1 MLQGIVSQS
10 ESLEQL
16 VQRLEDEG
24 SIKDGAR
31 ARHRVTLGF
40 PPWLVLDELSTL
52 GILQQLSQAT
62 GLPILDNLLTPSDL
76 DLPACE
82 RVGPDRLLE
91 LRWAPMVDG
100 RVAIANPFGELP
112 DESLAGR
119 ALVLAPGFEVDWLL
133 NKAFPGRGA
142 AMRNRRRLGRFL
154 LDAGAVSE
162 ESLAQALEE
171 QARNGGRLGEILV
184 AYGLVDPT
192 SMTRALA
199 ERAGITALDS
209 GVKPLPLL
217 PRSIAHDLRA
227 VAIDTGTR
235 RRGILTEVRPITVAC
250 ADPTDDTIATLEAEL
265 DALVRIQVTDD
276 ETLDAL
282 LAAVYAQ
289 ADAED
294 AVEMLRRD
302 TPELSAYRTR
312 LSRQQLICVSIP
324 LLIALVFFVISP
336 WTAAVLAASVATV
349 LYIVYA
355 GYRMFCA
362 WRGWR
367 ATATLNPS
375 AEDLAALDGRELPTY
390 TILLPVFRE
399 KPQTMGALLQAMAA
413 LDYPK
418 QKLQGLLLL
427 EQDDTQTR
435 EALAEVEAR
444 YPNLRPKWLR
454 ILSIPPGEPRTKP
467 KAMIYSLVYATGDL
481 LTIFDAEDKPEPDQ
495 LKKAAWAFQRAGDS
509 VACIQAKLSYYNSR
523 QNLLTRW
530 FTLEYAAWFDLFL
543 PGLHNI
549 QAPIPLGGTSNHFR
563 LPILKDV
570 LSWDPYNVTEDAD
583 LGLRFSRAGYRTQML
598 ESTTFEEANSKF
610 GNWLRQRSRW
620 IKGYIQTFLVHTRD
634 PMQLYRELGIV
645 NTGHFVLTVGGLIYT
660 VLVSPIFWSL
670 LVLWLL
676 FQPAWIPALFP
687 GPVYYLAMVSLAF
700 GNFFFVLLALIGAV
714 GRGQDD
720 LAPYTLVFPVYWLM
734 MSCAAFLAV
743 YELIRRPHYW
753 QKTEHGLHTE
763 GTWDG
768 DAPEPEPAV
777 AALQPEDLRK
787 RAA

>member
-1 MLQGIVSQS
+1 MLQGIGRPR

-16 VQRLEDEG
+16 VTRLEDEG
-24 SIKDGAR
+24 SIKDGDR

-40 PPWLVLDELSTL
+40 PPWLVLDELDTQS
-52 GILQQLSQAT
+52 ILHQLARAS
-62 GLPILDNLLTPSDL
+62 GLPPIDRLLTPADL
-76 DLPACE
+76 DMEACE
-82 RVGPDRLLE
+82 RVGADRLLE
-91 LRWAPMVDG
+91 MRWAPLLDG
-100 RVAIANPFGELP
+100 RVVIANPYGKLP
-112 DESLAGR
+112 DEPFEGR
-119 ALVLAPGFEVDWLL
+119 TVVLAPGFEVDWLL
-133 NKAFPGRGA
+133 NRAFPGHGA

-154 LDAGAVSE
+154 LDAKAVSE
-162 ESLAQALEE
+162 ATLATALEE
-171 QARNGGRLGEILV
+171 QSKNGGRLGEILV
-184 AYGLVDPT
+184 AHSLVDPT
-192 SMTRALA
+192 TMTRALA
-199 ERAGITALDS
+199 QRAGITQVDED
-209 GVKPLPLL
+209 VEPLPLL
-217 PRSIAHDLRA
+217 PRAVAHDLRA
-227 VAIDTGTR
+227 VAIQ
-235 RRGILTEVRPITVAC
+235 VRSRSKGGLSAVSPITVALV
-250 ADPTDDTIATLEAEL
+250 DPTDETIAAVEEEL
-265 DALVRIQVTDD
+265 GGPIRVQVTDD

-282 LAAVYAQ
+282 LASVYSQ
-289 ADAED
+289 ADVID

-302 TPELSAYRTR
+302 TPELSAFRTR

-324 LLIALVFFVISP
+324 LLAALLFFAISP

-355 GYRMFCA
+355 SYRMFCA

-375 AEDLAALDGRELPTY
+375 PGELAEINGRDLPTY

-399 KPQTMGALLQAMAA
+399 KPQTMGALLQSMAA

-435 EALAEVEAR
+435 ESLAEVEAR
-444 YPNLRPKWLR
+444 SPGLRPQWLR

-467 KAMIYSLVYATGDL
+467 KAMIYGLLYSTGDL

-495 LKKAAWAFQRAGDS
+495 LKKAAWAFQRASDN

-543 PGLHNI
+543 PGLHSI
-549 QAPIPLGGTSNHFR
+549 HAPIPLGGTSNHFR
-563 LPILKDV
+563 LPILKQV

-583 LGLRFSRAGYRTQML
+583 LGLRFSRAGYTTQML

-620 IKGYIQTFLVHTRD
+620 IKGYIQTFLVHTRN
-634 PMQLYRELGIV
+634 PLQLYEELGFV
-645 NTGHFVLTVGGLIYT
+645 NTGHFMLTVGGLIYT
-660 VLVSPIFWSL
+660 VLVSPIFWFL

-720 LAPYTLVFPVYWLM
+720 LAPYTLIFPVYWIM

-743 YELIRRPHYW
+743 YELIRKPHYW
-753 QKTEHGLHTE
+753 QKTEHGLHTD
-763 GTWDG
+763 GAWDG
-768 DAPEPEPAV
+768 GEPTPAI
-777 AALQPEDLRK
+777 AAAARPDDLQK

>member
-1 MLQGIVSQS
+1 MLQGIGRPT

-16 VQRLEDEG
+16 VQRLADDG

-40 PPWLVLDELSTL
+40 PPWLILDELSTRA
-52 GILQQLSQAT
+52 ILQELSRAS
-62 GLPILDNLLTPSDL
+62 GLPTIDHLLTPNDL
-76 DLPACE
+76 DMEACE
-82 RVGPDRLLE
+82 RVGADRLLE
-91 LRWAPMVDG
+91 VRWAPLVDG
-100 RVAIANPFGELP
+100 RIAIANPYGEMP
-112 DESLAGR
+112 DDSFEGR

-133 NKAFPGRGA
+133 SRAFPGRGA

-162 ESLAQALEE
+162 ERLAQALEE
-171 QARNGGRLGEILV
+171 QRKNGGRLGEILV
-184 AYGLVDPT
+184 AHGLVDPT

-199 ERAGITALDS
+199 ERAGITQVGS
-209 GVKPLPLL
+209 SVNPLPLL
-217 PRSIAHDLRA
+217 PRAIAHDLRA
-227 VAIDTGTR
+227 VAIDVGSR
-235 RRGILTEVRPITVAC
+235 SRGGLTEVLPITVAFV
-250 ADPTDDTIATLEAEL
+250 DPTEATVAAVEEEVGAR
-265 DALVRIQVTDD
+265 VRVQVTDD

-289 ADAED
+289 EDVID
-294 AVEMLRRD
+294 AVDMLRRD
-302 TPELSAYRTR
+302 TPELSAFRTR
-312 LSRQQLICVSIP
+312 LSRQQLIGVSIP
-324 LLIALVFFVISP
+324 LLLALFLFVISP
-336 WTAAVLAASVATV
+336 WAAAVVAASLATV
-349 LYIVYA
+349 AYILYA

-367 ATATLNPS
+367 VTATLNPS
-375 AEDLAALDGRELPTY
+375 PEDLAAIDGRDLPNY
-390 TILLPVFRE
+390 TILLPVFHE
-399 KPQTMGALLQAMAA
+399 KPQTMGSLLQAMSA

-427 EQDDTQTR
+427 EADDTQTR
-435 EALAEVEAR
+435 ESLAQVEAR
-444 YPNLRPKWLR
+444 SPNLRPKWLR

-467 KAMIYSLVYATGDL
+467 KAMIYGLLYSTGDL

-495 LKKAAWAFQRAGDS
+495 LKKAAWAFRRSTDS

-549 QAPIPLGGTSNHFR
+549 RAPIPLGGTSNHFR

-598 ESTTFEEANSKF
+598 ESTTFEEANSQF

-634 PMQLYRELGIV
+634 PVQLYRELGFV

-676 FQPAWIPALFP
+676 FQPAWIPGLFP

-720 LAPYTLVFPVYWLM
+720 LAPYTLIFPVYWLM

-753 QKTEHGLHTE
+753 QKTEHGLHT
-763 GTWDG
+763 GG
-768 DAPEPEPAV
+768 DWHEEPPAV
-777 AALQPEDLRK
+777 TAPQPDDLRK